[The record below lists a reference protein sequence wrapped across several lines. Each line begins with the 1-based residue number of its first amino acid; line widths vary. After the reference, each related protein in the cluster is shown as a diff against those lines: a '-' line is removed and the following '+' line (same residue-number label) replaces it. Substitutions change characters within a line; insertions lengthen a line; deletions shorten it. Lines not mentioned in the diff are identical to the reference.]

1 MAGINPTREFINVL
15 RSNNTTN
22 LDSLNTWI
30 QRIAQQRGERYN
42 GPDVLVPEKGSNILG
57 HEFGVLSGGIQMKS
71 SENRNDC
78 LIHSFLSSVSPA
90 FRKLTLALR
99 NAIAS
104 TFRREVLP
112 LLTDFQ
118 NLPRYE
124 DEEDNDN
131 LEGGEFLSDDIGE
144 RLSARFLIG
153 ILFVQR
159 GNTKRN
165 KSFAE
170 SKNPKMSDRSIVI
183 HGTRAH
189 FTPVKIGE
197 NYIIDSND
205 AASSIDSIMR
215 ALSENMAPKKG
226 NRSRKT
232 VKGKNINNNNNLQK
246 ALAASLANATLA
258 KQMKNMNLNSQS
270 SRNTQKQPLNSKK
283 LTSIK
288 GAYTRAIKKFQ
299 EKNKPTFTPLEQE
312 ALNYFS

>member
-1 MAGINPTREFINVL
+1 MAGIDPTREFVNVL
-15 RSNNTTN
+15 RSNNTTP
-22 LDSLNTWI
+22 LESLNTWI

-42 GPDVLVPEKGSNILG
+42 GPDVLVPEKGTNILG
-57 HEFGVLSGGIQMKS
+57 REFGVLSGGIQMKS

-78 LIHSFLSSVSPA
+78 LIHSFLSSVSSA
-90 FRKLTLALR
+90 FRKLTLASR

-131 LEGGEFLSDDIGE
+131 LESTAFLSDDIGE

-159 GNTKRN
+159 GSTKRN

-170 SKNPKMSDRSIVI
+170 SKNPRMSDRSIVI

-215 ALSENMAPKKG
+215 ALSTNTAKPSK
-226 NRSRKT
+226 SRKGRKST
-232 VKGKNINNNNNLQK
+232 NTNNNNNNNNNLQRALK
-246 ALAASLANATLA
+246 ASMANATIANLERKMNNMSLNKTQKISKLNSA
-258 KQMKNMNLNSQS
+258 LMKLSSGKTYENLN
-270 SRNTQKQPLNSKK
+270 RYEKTAW
-283 LTSIK
+283 T
-288 GAYTRAIKKFQ
+288 KFQ
-299 EKNKPTFTPLEQE
+299 KK
-312 ALNYFS
+312 

>member
-90 FRKLTLALR
+90 FRKLTLASR

-215 ALSENMAPKKG
+215 ALSENVAPKKG
-226 NRSRKT
+226 NRSRNT
-232 VKGKNINNNNNLQK
+232 VKGKNINNNNLQK

-270 SRNTQKQPLNSKK
+270 SRKTQKQPLNSKK
-283 LTSIK
+283 LTLIK
-288 GAYTRAIKKFQ
+288 GAYTRAIKKLQ
-299 EKNKPTFTPLEQE
+299 EKNNPAFTPLEQE